1 MFDELIYKCLKSN
14 KSQKF
19 TYDKKTNS
27 MLKDGEFWL
36 DGSLPTACNNK
47 EINNMLN
54 RQEIIIRQRSKHLD
68 AIINQLQLEIDNAD
82 GELKETLIR
91 ISQKKLNI

>member
-1 MFDELIYKCLKSN
+1 MLDELICKCLKPD
-14 KSQKF
+14 KPPRF
-19 TYDKKTNS
+19 TYDKKTDT

-54 RQEIIIRQRSKHLD
+54 RQESIIRQRSKHLD
-68 AIINQLQLEIDNAD
+68 AMINQLQLEIDNAD
-82 GELKETLIR
+82 GELKEALIR
-91 ISQKKLNI
+91 ISQKELDI